1 MAGEYELMPVG
12 CQPDQRKANERRRR
26 KIKALGTILGQETCQ
41 ALLALRRIQH
51 GQIDAAPRRRHLRHD
66 DLHGPG

>member
-12 CQPDQRKANERRRR
+12 RQPDQRKANERRRR
-26 KIKALGTILGQETCQ
+26 KIKALGTILGQETGQ
-41 ALLALRRIQH
+41 ALLAFHRIQH
-51 GQIDAAPRRRHLRHD
+51 GKIDAAPGQHHLRHD